1 MEAGRQVGTLAN
13 AVFIKETEKSGMCV
27 TRSCRHADKSAI
39 WQNTVHITYKVKNV
53 LRSCRQVGIITRKAF
68 IYTTG
73 MQASEQK
80 QWENLHIVY
89 TGISY
94 RVCRHAGKLVK
105 HQEGLYAA
113 GILVLCI

>member
-1 MEAGRQVGTLAN
+1 
-13 AVFIKETEKSGMCV
+13 MCV
-27 TRSCRHADKSAI
+27 ARSCRHAGKSAI
-39 WQNTVHITYKVKNV
+39 WQNAVHIRYKVNNV
-53 LRSCRQVGIITRKAF
+53 LRGCRQVGKITRKVYILH
-68 IYTTG
+68 IYTG
-73 MQASEQK
+73 VQASEQR

-105 HQEGLYAA
+105 HQELQGIYAA